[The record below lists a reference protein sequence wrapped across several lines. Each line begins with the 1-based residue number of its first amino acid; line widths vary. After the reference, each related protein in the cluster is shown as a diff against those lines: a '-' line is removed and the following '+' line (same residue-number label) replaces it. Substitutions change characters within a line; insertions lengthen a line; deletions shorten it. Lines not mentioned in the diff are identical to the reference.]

1 MGRQTNMKF
10 VGTVG
15 NTVYYKLRETYC
27 VRAKPAEVQQTE
39 ATKNSADIF
48 GTGAKLGAAMR
59 KAFIAL
65 LPDPKDGDMQKR
77 VAAGWQDLL
86 RKQQSENRQ
95 AGRLITKFENFYF
108 NEKAGGYAVLKKMVS
123 VLFTEPG
130 SLNISIASVNPV
142 QEIPAPKNTVS
153 VNLLL
158 AAGSFDTVA
167 KKMIDQSFSNE
178 QIAYTDAATEIKQ
191 SSLNFQTTQNSC
203 IVLAAALQ
211 FNTDKNG
218 FLLTDKRLRWQPAM
232 IVGVWVSE

>member
-48 GTGAKLGAAMR
+48 GTGAKLGAALC

-65 LPDPKDGDMQKR
+65 LPDAKDSDMQKR
-77 VAAGWQDLL
+77 VAAGWRDLL
-86 RKQQSENRQ
+86 RKQQSGNSQ
-95 AGRLITKFENFYF
+95 TGRLITRFENFHF

-142 QEIPAPKNTVS
+142 QEITAPKNTFS
-153 VNLLL
+153 LNLLL
-158 AAGSFDTVA
+158 AAGSFDIVA
-167 KKMIDQSFSNE
+167 KKMIDQSFCNE
-178 QIAYTDAATEIKQ
+178 LIVYTDAATEIKQ
-191 SSLNFQTTQNSC
+191 ASLHLQTTHNSC
-203 IVLAAALQ
+203 ILLAAALQ

-218 FLLTDKRLRWQPAM
+218 LPEADKRLRWLPAM
-232 IVGVWVSE
+232 IVGVWVTV